1 MKRITTAIF
10 LLAFI
15 AGSCQ
20 KPIDTIRVQRLLVDT
35 GAYGTKIPVLR
46 TILEVREK
54 HNTIEGSIDP
64 GFYVGMKWSDYY
76 RHITYLTLGK
86 HNIPVTWLIYETEQL
101 ASAEPEKPPPAPDPG
116 MILGALTDTGIT
128 SFVFRTGGDS
138 VLRVDTAQH
147 LTSYLYT
154 GLSVDTINVYSRSDT
169 AEVIRFVT
177 NTTPST
183 FWRHVDHRPV
193 AMVLLQV
200 WSRNTW
206 TIPTYYIL
214 PSRKPLPKYLRVW
227 ENR

>member
-20 KPIDTIRVQRLLVDT
+20 KPIDTIRVQRLVVDT

-54 HNTIEGSIDP
+54 HNTSEGCIDP
-64 GFYVGMKWSDYY
+64 GFYIGMKWSDYY
-76 RHITYLTLGK
+76 RHITYLTERK
-86 HNIPVTWLIYETEQL
+86 HKISGTWLVYEAERL
-101 ASAEPEKPPPAPDPG
+101 ASAEPEKPAPASDSG
-116 MILGALTDTGIT
+116 MILGSLTDTGIT

-138 VLRVDTAQH
+138 VLRVDTSQH

-154 GLSVDTINVYSRSDT
+154 ARSPRTLQLFSGSDT
-169 AEVIRFVT
+169 TEVIRFVT

-183 FWRHVDHRPV
+183 CWRHVDHRPV
-193 AMVLLQV
+193 PMVLLQV
-200 WSRNTW
+200 RDW
-206 TIPTYYIL
+206 ILPYTYLL